1 VDRDYGAWT
10 GVAADEVR
18 RRFGSL
24 DAAPGVEPTGLL
36 AARVIAAIED
46 AADRWPRGV
55 AVVAHDA
62 VNRHAIA
69 ALVVDAPDVEDI
81 PQRTGCWNRLERGPA
96 RWVAPIV
103 DAVGDGRRP

>member
-1 VDRDYGAWT
+1 MLV
-10 GVAADEVR
+10 
-18 RRFGSL
+18 
-24 DAAPGVEPTGLL
+24 
-36 AARVIAAIED
+36 ARVVAAIEE

-62 VNRHAIA
+62 INRHAIA
-69 ALVVDAPDVEDI
+69 ALVAGSPAAGEI

-96 RWVAPIV
+96 GWVAPIV